1 MIRND
6 VDFLD
11 SRFPP
16 EEQLPR
22 HFRILV
28 REVVVDGVVQAL
40 LTLDDGRQLGD
51 CVSDDADPPDGYRFH
66 DAFHLACAA
75 VLGWSPV
82 TRRNLKK
89 KRRSD
94 RRVDQIEDGGRA
106 AAVEEGIS
114 QLVFFYAKSRG
125 FLENCGNL
133 DQGLLQTII
142 DLTAHLEVRV
152 RTAAEWERA
161 ILMGYEALRLL
172 LSGRGGVLTGEM
184 ASRRIWYES
193 VAGAAS
199 GERL

>member
-1 MIRND
+1 MVCGEAD
-6 VDFLD
+6 ALD
-11 SRFPP
+11 SRFPS

-28 REVVVDGVVQAL
+28 REVVIEGVTHGL

-94 RRVDQIEDGGRA
+94 RRADRIEDGGRA

-114 QLVFFYAKSRG
+114 QLVFLYAKNRG
-125 FLENCGNL
+125 FLEKRRNV
-133 DQGLLQTII
+133 DHELLQTII
-142 DLTAHLEVRV
+142 ALTAHLEVRV
-152 RTAAEWERA
+152 RTAADWERA
-161 ILMGYEALRLL
+161 ILMGYDALRSLL
-172 LSGRGGVLTGEM
+172 AHSGGVLVGDM
-184 ASRRIWYES
+184 ASAQLRYEP
-193 VAGAAS
+193 APREGS
-199 GERL
+199 GS